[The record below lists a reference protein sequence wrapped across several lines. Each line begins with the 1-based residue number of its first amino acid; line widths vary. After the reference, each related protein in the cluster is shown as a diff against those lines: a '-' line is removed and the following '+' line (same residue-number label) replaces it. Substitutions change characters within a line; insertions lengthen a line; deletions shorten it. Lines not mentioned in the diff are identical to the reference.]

1 MSRGNWKAIG
11 IATSQQS
18 VQGGIEEERGVC
30 LCAASVPNNRISSGR
45 EKKRERGRK
54 MNFGVQVKNAKICV
68 LRLAFEFN
76 GDVVCDL

>member
-1 MSRGNWKAIG
+1 MCENTSVNVYTHTPVLSYPPTHYICQGGTGKAIG

-45 EKKRERGRK
+45 GRK
-54 MNFGVQVKNAKICV
+54 KESMEEK
-68 LRLAFEFN
+68 
-76 GDVVCDL
+76 